1 MTAAADLPADPPPS
15 GDDWTDGAED
25 KLREAVRQV
34 RKLRDVGPLPAV
46 EHGPAAVLGMLQLV
60 RERLDEVETVLS
72 QVSAFRTGARALSR
86 EADALVDDTWAE
98 KVGQGST
105 PRARVSFNAGFDEA
119 PRERYAKAD
128 VAVLGERR
136 KARRRAR
143 VLEAANDA
151 VEQVRLA
158 HRGLDGVR
166 TDLYM
171 LLRAMGIEGR
181 FERSG

>member
-1 MTAAADLPADPPPS
+1 MTAAADLPTEVPES
-15 GDDWTDGAED
+15 GDPWTDGAED
-25 KLREAVRQV
+25 RLRDAVRQV
-34 RKLRDVGPLPAV
+34 RKLRDVGSLPAV
-46 EHGPAAVLGMLQLV
+46 EHGPGAVLGMLQLV

-86 EADALVDDTWAE
+86 EADAAVEDLWAE
-98 KVGQGST
+98 KVGQA
-105 PRARVSFNAGFDEA
+105 PAARSRPSFNHSFDEA

-136 KARRRAR
+136 KARRRTR

-181 FERSG
+181 YERSG